1 LIVVMSTASTSE
13 TQHVAWRTVGRV
25 AELTLDRERA
35 INAVTLDMVT
45 TIHSLLDD
53 WAEDDRVE
61 SIVLRGAGLR
71 GFSAGADIRW
81 LAQASAF
88 ARYDFFDAE
97 YALDLAIARHPK
109 PIVAFMDGITMG
121 AGVGLTAHSAFP
133 VVTERSRVAMPE
145 VRIGLMPD
153 VGANF
158 LLARAPGRL
167 GHLLAYTAG
176 EMTGQDAIAVGLAR
190 HFVPSDWLDQIVDG
204 LAGGVGSGEA
214 GRRAVRA
221 VIADAEVEPPLSRL
235 VEHQAMIDQDL
246 ADPDPQAVIDA
257 LRDRGIAEA
266 DELADTIAG
275 MCPFSLAV
283 ERHALDLAA
292 GQTLE
297 QVFDTD
303 LRVCSA
309 LTARPDFREGVRA
322 QVIDKDR
329 SPVWNPARLSEVD
342 PDDVRRVFGAA

>member
-1 LIVVMSTASTSE
+1 
-13 TQHVAWRTVGRV
+13 
-25 AELTLDRERA
+25 
-35 INAVTLDMVT
+35 
-45 TIHSLLDD
+45 
-53 WAEDDRVE
+53 
-61 SIVLRGAGLR
+61 
-71 GFSAGADIRW
+71 
-81 LAQASAF
+81 
-88 ARYDFFDAE
+88 
-97 YALDLAIARHPK
+97 
-109 PIVAFMDGITMG
+109 
-121 AGVGLTAHSAFP
+121 
-133 VVTERSRVAMPE
+133 
-145 VRIGLMPD
+145 
-153 VGANF
+153 
-158 LLARAPGRL
+158 
-167 GHLLAYTAG
+167 
-176 EMTGQDAIAVGLAR
+176 
-190 HFVPSDWLDQIVDG
+190 
-204 LAGGVGSGEA
+204 
-214 GRRAVRA
+214 
-221 VIADAEVEPPLSRL
+221 
-235 VEHQAMIDQDL
+235 MIDQDL